1 MKLFIKQNLIFVFFA
16 VLCCLF
22 EMYGLCF
29 TDNGMMIFQPWFS
42 LLIMLAIIGFTAL
55 IRSYPWRVAVL
66 SFVLAAIIGI
76 NSGFILLYDINGTSF
91 DFTLLY
97 QAGEGLQMLE
107 GQLINFAYL
116 VPCAILAVCFI
127 FYGVFTALS
136 MKDKNQKIYRRPRVR
151 AVCLSLAIVF
161 MGIAIVAPNVANS
174 IEANDENYYENILYR
189 NENEYKKFGITG
201 EVLYQFVTGPFVN
214 SRRIVEWNESSQFL
228 FKEKVE
234 DGELF
239 GISKG
244 NNVVMILAESVE
256 WFPITANPEV
266 SAKLF
271 PNITRLMNEGIVA
284 QNHYSREKT
293 DISEAQ
299 SLLGSYPLRDYTCNE
314 YKQNAYP
321 YALPNIYQ
329 NEYSTAS
336 VNSYHN
342 HASTYYNRDIFH
354 KSLGFEKLYGIE
366 HMTEYGAVDYQNTI
380 GERNLDSEMMTAMKD
395 MMFPTDK
402 PFFTYVISYTT
413 HGGYYNERESL
424 EKLGYYDKLDQY
436 GVYPHTDN
444 IYDNYIRTYAAAYLD
459 FDKAIGI
466 MLDDLQQKG
475 ILDKTTIVIYSDHN
489 AYYDRMSY
497 HGKGIDK
504 MQSEIFRVPMFIYDT
519 KARAA
524 LSAQG
529 KSGVI
534 EKFTTTADIV
544 PTVLNL
550 LGIEYYSNLYFGNNV
565 FSETESIIYSRAYS
579 CFITDDFLGYSLKS
593 VVYKNDEF
601 NRADFEARAKKH
613 LEKLKYID
621 AMYIRNFFKNH
632 EFPQA

>member
-29 TDNGMMIFQPWFS
+29 TDNGMIIFQPWFS

-161 MGIAIVAPNVANS
+161 TGIAIVAPNVANS
-174 IEANDENYYENILYR
+174 IEANDENYYENILYH

-214 SRRIVEWNESSQFL
+214 SRRIAEWDESSQFL

-239 GISKG
+239 GISEG

-266 SAKLF
+266 SAELF
-271 PNITRLMNEGIVA
+271 PNITRLMTEGIVA

-519 KARAA
+519 KAKAA

-632 EFPQA
+632 EFLQA

>member
-1 MKLFIKQNLIFVFFA
+1 LKLFIKQNLIFVFFA

-29 TDNGMMIFQPWFS
+29 TDNGMIIFQPWFS

-174 IEANDENYYENILYR
+174 IEANDENYYENILYH

-214 SRRIVEWNESSQFL
+214 SRRIAEWDESSQFL

-239 GISKG
+239 GISEG
-244 NNVVMILAESVE
+244 NNIVMILAESVE

-266 SAKLF
+266 SAELF
-271 PNITRLMNEGIVA
+271 PNITRLMTEGIVA

-336 VNSYHN
+336 INSYHN

>member
-29 TDNGMMIFQPWFS
+29 TDNGMIIFQPWFS

-174 IEANDENYYENILYR
+174 IEANDENYYENILYH

-214 SRRIVEWNESSQFL
+214 SRRIAEWDESSQFL

-239 GISKG
+239 GISKD

-266 SAKLF
+266 STELF

-519 KARAA
+519 KAKEA